1 MLYEKLNT
9 EMKEMVDRYAE
20 RLRTLDWRRRATLL
34 AEAALPFGDDLA
46 PDKARLAAQGFVTA
60 VLERLAAGNAGK
72 AGDMEPGDMEM
83 EEVDDLDQAR
93 LFLLSLDRGHQA
105 LARRYLDENPEA
117 RAALEQEIADGSET
131 PS

>member
-1 MLYEKLNT
+1 MLYEKLNS
-9 EMKEMVDRYAE
+9 EMKEMVDRYAA

-60 VLERLAAGNAGK
+60 VLERLAAGNAGG
-72 AGDMEPGDMEM
+72 AGDMGDM